1 MASVSENY
9 GIGYDL
15 TFELNEFEQPRI
27 RSEIEL
33 VKNTL
38 LFVLFSK
45 PGQLPSLPTIGL
57 NIGDYLYSHYD
68 EIDTNDL
75 KQQIS
80 DQCEALGV
88 YFDTEII
95 GIKKM
100 IYQNIP
106 ALLIH
111 VEGQEVY
118 PEDYMKDNITTVNRY
133 LIGITY
139 DALQQMIYNIN
150 ADIT

>member
-15 TFELNEFEQPRI
+15 TFELNEFEQPRL

-33 VKNTL
+33 IKNTI
-38 LFVLFSK
+38 LFILFSK

-57 NIGDYLYSHYD
+57 DIEGYLYSHYD
-68 EIDTNDL
+68 EINPQDL
-75 KQQIS
+75 KQKITE
-80 DQCEALGV
+80 QCEVLGV
-88 YFDTEII
+88 YFDTNII

-100 IYQNIP
+100 IYEDAP

-111 VEGQEVY
+111 IEGQEVY
-118 PEDYMKDNITTVNRY
+118 PDNYMKDNITTVNRY

-139 DALQQMIYNIN
+139 DQLQNMVYNIN
-150 ADIT
+150 ADIS